1 MMITQTKEQYVSPGS
16 EELRLQPEGIMGV
29 SPGEYP
35 EWEEEDI
42 NG

>member
-1 MMITQTKEQYVSPGS
+1 MITQAKLQYTPPRS